1 MERERRANGK
11 GWYEMGLS
19 RIRSSDEREKERWWM
34 RFVFDALVPA
44 DCATCL
50 PGPVP
55 TPAIVPATAL
65 PFLVHT
71 VFFSSSLSALI

>member
-1 MERERRANGK
+1 ME
-11 GWYEMGLS
+11 LS

-65 PFLVHT
+65 PFLVHLC
-71 VFFSSSLSALI
+71 FLSSLSGLTVFRRRWSVWLL